1 MTGYRLGIDIGG
13 TFTDIVLL
21 CDDGALYSKK
31 ILSTPDDYSL
41 AIQEGIAALLAET
54 GISASAIREVVH
66 GTTVATNA
74 IIERKGV
81 TVALVTTKGFRDVL
95 EIGRFRSP
103 RLYDLDFRKPEPLVE
118 RRLRLEVP
126 ERMMASGAVFSPLD
140 EAACASVGQ
149 RCAAFGVDAIAVCFI
164 NAYANPAHEERAAE
178 ILRQNAP
185 GIPVTISTELVP
197 QVQEYERTSTVVV
210 NAYIRPLIER
220 YVEALQRRL
229 ADLGITVPL
238 NIMQSNGG
246 VLPARVAARNPV
258 YIIESGPAAGVVG
271 AQRMGERIGTDNMLV
286 FDMGGTT
293 AKAAIIEAGRFGLSP
308 ETEVGGGAALGH
320 RMIRGGGYVV
330 QVPTIDIAEVG
341 AGGGSIAWI
350 DAGGAI
356 QVGPQ
361 SAGAAPGP
369 VCYDFG
375 GTDPT
380 VTDANLLLGYLNQES
395 LVGGDLKINR
405 AKAEVQLDALAER
418 VGQSRIDLAY
428 GIHLIANAT
437 MMRALSAVSSER
449 GLDPADFTLVGFGG
463 NGGVHVCD
471 LAESLRIRRVVVP
484 PVAGLF
490 CALGLLFADMEHQ
503 PVRAFYRRLDA
514 LKLDDLNDALKGL
527 FDEATAL
534 LDADGFKGPER
545 KEMALSAEVR
555 YVGQNAS
562 LTVPFTGYALD
573 AADLTAFAERFAQ
586 LHDHTFGYRSDK
598 EILQI
603 VSLKAI
609 GRGIDDVPRVPARA
623 SRAMEKAPPV
633 SQRDAYFGP
642 ENGWRDTPVL
652 PRSGLTDAS
661 RAGPLI
667 VEEYDTTIVVRPGWS
682 ARLDGWNNV
691 VLERC

>member
-21 CDDGALYSKK
+21 GDDGALYSKK
-31 ILSTPDDYSL
+31 ILSTPDDYSR
-41 AIQEGIAALLAET
+41 AIQDGAAMLLAET
-54 GISASAIREVVH
+54 GISGDAIREVSH

-81 TVALVTTKGFRDVL
+81 TVALVTTLGFRDVL

-126 ERMMASGAVFSPLD
+126 ERVLATGAVLTPLD
-140 EAACASVGQ
+140 EAACATVGR
-149 RCAAFGVDAIAVCFI
+149 RCVSLGVDAIAICFI
-164 NAYANPAHEERAAE
+164 NAHANPAHEERAAE
-178 ILRQNAP
+178 ILRRNAP
-185 GIPVTISTELVP
+185 GIPVTRSTELVP

-210 NAYIRPLIER
+210 NAYIRPVIER
-220 YVEALQRRL
+220 YIESLQRRL
-229 ADLGITVPL
+229 KELGIAAPL

-271 AQRMGERIGTDNMLV
+271 ARRMGERIGVDNMLV

-293 AKAAIIEAGRFGLSP
+293 AKAAIIEAGRFGLSQ
-308 ETEVGGGAALGH
+308 ETEVGGGAAIGH

-356 QVGPQ
+356 QVGPR

-375 GTDPT
+375 GVDTT
-380 VTDANLLLGYLNQES
+380 VTDANLLLGYLNPEY
-395 LVGGDLKINR
+395 LVGGALKVNR
-405 AKAEVQLDALAER
+405 AKAEEQLDALAER
-418 VGQSRIDLAY
+418 VAASRTELAH

-463 NGGVHVCD
+463 NGGVHVCG
-471 LAESLRIRRVVVP
+471 LAETAAYRACRGA
-484 PVAGLF
+484 AGGG
-490 CALGLLFADMEHQ
+490 A
-503 PVRAFYRRLDA
+503 
-514 LKLDDLNDALKGL
+514 
-527 FDEATAL
+527 
-534 LDADGFKGPER
+534 
-545 KEMALSAEVR
+545 
-555 YVGQNAS
+555 
-562 LTVPFTGYALD
+562 
-573 AADLTAFAERFAQ
+573 
-586 LHDHTFGYRSDK
+586 
-598 EILQI
+598 
-603 VSLKAI
+603 
-609 GRGIDDVPRVPARA
+609 
-623 SRAMEKAPPV
+623 
-633 SQRDAYFGP
+633 
-642 ENGWRDTPVL
+642 VL
-652 PRSGLTDAS
+652 
-661 RAGPLI
+661 RAG
-667 VEEYDTTIVVRPGWS
+667 VAVRRYRTPAGPCLLPS
-682 ARLDGWNNV
+682 AR
-691 VLERC
+691 